1 MRIVIDGAGEVGSH
15 LAKLLRREKAE
26 VVVIDSDAKKLQNLT
41 AYADVQAIQGEPVSL
56 EAFERAQVKK
66 SDLFIAVVP
75 NVPQEVNILACQV
88 AKKMGS
94 AKVIARINSTQFTS
108 PHGKALLKELGIDL
122 AFYPE
127 KIAADEIVDIIRHNA
142 SADTMD
148 FAGGKLQVAAF
159 RLGEESDA
167 LDTTLVEFVRNI
179 PTEAASSFRVI
190 AISRDGKTIIPRFDT
205 KFKYGDLVYTISKR
219 EAMETVLSLLGV
231 KGFAIS
237 SVMVVGGGDKGS
249 MAAKKLSNTVKS
261 VKVVEKD
268 HERCIN
274 LTESLPDNVL
284 IVNGDGRN
292 PDFLNEEG
300 IRDYDAFV
308 AVTGN
313 DEANIL
319 ACVAAKRAG
328 VHRTIA
334 EVENLEYIRFA
345 EEMGVDNII
354 NKKLMTAGRIFKF
367 TLSDKARFVRYMS
380 GTDAEVVEYTVSEK
394 SAAIKGT
401 LRDLTLPAE
410 AVVGGVI
417 RGTDAFI
424 AVGSTQLQSGDHVAV
439 FALPSAVAELDKFF
453 K

>member
-1 MRIVIDGAGEVGSH
+1 MRIVIDGAGQVGSH

-41 AYADVQAIQGEPVSL
+41 AYADVQAIAGDPVSM
-56 EAFERAQVKK
+56 EAFEQAQVKK
-66 SDLFIAVVP
+66 ADLFIAVAP

-88 AKKMGS
+88 AKKMGA
-94 AKVIARINSTQFTS
+94 AKVIARISSTQFTS

-127 KIAADEIVDIIRHNA
+127 KIAAGEIVDIIRHNA

-167 LDTTLVEFVRNI
+167 LDSTLVEFVRSI

-219 EAMETVLSLLGV
+219 EAMSTVLELLGV

-249 MAAKKLSNTVKS
+249 MAASKLSTVVKS

-274 LTESLPDNVL
+274 LTETLPGNVL

-300 IRDYDAFV
+300 VKDFDAFV
-308 AVTGN
+308 ALTGN

-319 ACVAAKRAG
+319 ACVAAKKAG

-354 NKKLMTAGRIFKF
+354 NKKLLTAGRIFKF

-401 LRDLTLPAE
+401 LRDLTIPAE
-410 AVVGGVI
+410 AVIGGVI

-424 AVGSTQLQSGDHVAV
+424 AVGDTQLQAGDHVAV

>member
-26 VVVIDSDAKKLQNLT
+26 VVVIDSDLKRLQNLT
-41 AYADVQAIQGEPVSL
+41 AYADVQAIPGDPVSL
-56 EAFERAQVKK
+56 DAFEQAGVRRA
-66 SDLFIAVVP
+66 DIFIAVVP
-75 NVPQEVNILACQV
+75 SVAQEVNILAAQI
-88 AKKMGS
+88 AKKMGVS
-94 AKVIARINSTQFTS
+94 KVVARIGSTQFLK
-108 PHGKALLKELGIDL
+108 PYGKALLKELGIDL
-122 AFYPE
+122 VFYPE
-127 KIAADEIVDIIRHNA
+127 KIAADEVVDIIRHNA

-159 RLGEESDA
+159 RLDVESDA
-167 LDTTLVEFVRNI
+167 LDSTLVEFVNSI
-179 PTEAASSFRVI
+179 PEKDRTKFRVI

-205 KFKYGDLVYTISKR
+205 RFKYGDLVYTICRR
-219 EAMETVLSLLGV
+219 EFMDSLLRLLGV
-231 KGFAIS
+231 QGFAIS
-237 SVMVVGGGDKGS
+237 SAMIVGGGDKGS
-249 MAAKKLSNTVKS
+249 MAAGKLAEIVRN

-268 HERCIN
+268 HERCIA

-292 PDFLNEEG
+292 PDFLAEEG
-300 IRDYDAFV
+300 IRDCDAFV
-308 AVTGN
+308 ALTGN

-334 EVENLEYIRFA
+334 EVENLEYVRFA
-345 EEMGVDNII
+345 EDMGVDNVI
-354 NKKLMTAGRIFKF
+354 NKKLLTAGSIFKL

-380 GTDAEVVEYTVSEK
+380 GTEAEVVEYTVSEK
-394 SAAIKGT
+394 SSIIKGT
-401 LRDLTLPAE
+401 LRDITLPSE
-410 AVVGGVI
+410 VVVGGVI
-417 RGTDAFI
+417 RGNDAFI
-424 AVGSTQLQSGDHVAV
+424 AVGDTQLQVGDRVAV